1 MPARPARLPTHWR
14 RQPTDAHRFRI
25 GAPKVLR
32 AGRDAHYGEAYAIRR
47 KEPPVIYDMSAF
59 ASRTTAGF
67 VGVFTA

>member
-1 MPARPARLPTHWR
+1 M
-14 RQPTDAHRFRI
+14 
-25 GAPKVLR
+25 PKVLR
-32 AGRDAHYGEAYAIRR
+32 AGRDARYGEAYAIRR